1 MAAAPPL
8 AAGLRPA
15 MAAAQA
21 PVVAAAWGVGARRGA
36 ALSSSARCRALRLSR
51 GGGGGR
57 DGWVPPPV
65 VGRMPPRTLSVRCA
79 ASNGRVRSSFGL
91 HFVLFFLGGGGGG
104 SVLIHPYARE
114 ILVMTIKYV
123 SLDPYTI
130 PYSYCTPHIVLG
142 RSSAP
147 PSRVS
152 HSIPF
157 TFLYLIIIP
166 FG

>member
-1 MAAAPPL
+1 M
-8 AAGLRPA
+8 
-15 MAAAQA
+15 
-21 PVVAAAWGVGARRGA
+21 GA
-36 ALSSSARCRALRLSR
+36 SSR
-51 GGGGGR
+51 GGEEAAADALRQVRRQQWEGKILFWSAFCFIFF
-57 DGWVPPPV
+57 GWW
-65 VGRMPPRTLSVRCA
+65 
-79 ASNGRVRSSFGL
+79 
-91 HFVLFFLGGGGGG
+91 GGG

>member
-8 AAGLRPA
+8 AAGSGPPYGAR
-15 MAAAQA
+15 A

-65 VGRMPPRTLSVRCA
+65 VGRRPPRTLSVRCA

-91 HFVLFFLGGGGGG
+91 HFVLFFLGGGGVGAD
-104 SVLIHPYARE
+104 P
-114 ILVMTIKYV
+114 
-123 SLDPYTI
+123 SL
-130 PYSYCTPHIVLG
+130 
-142 RSSAP
+142 R
-147 PSRVS
+147 
-152 HSIPF
+152 
-157 TFLYLIIIP
+157 
-166 FG
+166 